1 MELKKIK
8 KNLEA
13 AKHSKQEKPNDSEPE
28 FKFGR
33 NKKQYKLNRNM
44 LDKMGSAMA
53 TSDDKVRDN
62 LFQEGEALLKEQNKH
77 ICLADKYGWDT
88 VKCYIVKLVASHY
101 SEKPIKNAIKE
112 SKLLRE
118 EERKSAEAKWKA
130 MKSVQKEET
139 LRCVVQEKPC
149 TQFSAGKCSWN
160 LSCDS
165 QQVCFCCF

>member
-13 AKHSKQEKPNDSEPE
+13 TKHSKQEKPNDSEPE

-53 TSDDKVRDN
+53 TSDDKVGNN

-118 EERKSAEAKWKA
+118 EKRIGRSKVESYEICPERGNVEVCSSRKTLQPIFSRKVFLE
-130 MKSVQKEET
+130 SVM
-139 LRCVVQEKPC
+139 
-149 TQFSAGKCSWN
+149 
-160 LSCDS
+160 
-165 QQVCFCCF
+165 